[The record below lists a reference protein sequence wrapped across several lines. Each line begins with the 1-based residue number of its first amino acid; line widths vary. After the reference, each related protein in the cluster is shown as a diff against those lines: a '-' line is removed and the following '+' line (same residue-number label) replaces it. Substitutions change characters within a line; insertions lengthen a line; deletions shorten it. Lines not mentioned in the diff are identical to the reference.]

1 MEVDVELLLL
11 GVDVLVVVLV
21 DVLVVIL
28 LVEVVAVENAE
39 FVDGFEQN
47 KESFGMT
54 SVSAEVVEV
63 SWPLVVVVVGR
74 PDGPLLEVVVD
85 VGCELVLFEVAN

>member
-1 MEVDVELLLL
+1 MEVVVELLVSGVGVLL
-11 GVDVLVVVLV
+11 DVLVG
-21 DVLVVIL
+21 VLVVIL
-28 LVEVVAVENAE
+28 LVEVVAVESAE

-54 SVSAEVVEV
+54 SVLVVVVVV